1 MLLDNCETVLQQLIQ
16 SLTETMSELINGNGK
31 SFKMLLFE
39 AKIWNI
45 ICILFT
51 YIFKAKVAAK

>member
-1 MLLDNCETVLQQLIQ
+1 MQQLIQ

-45 ICILFT
+45 IWILFT
-51 YIFKAKVAAK
+51 YIFKAKVASK